1 MIHDVFW
8 HRCSRVC
15 SRSGQGHRARQVDIT
30 QVGPEQTRNTFVCVQ
45 RPAPQVG
52 SLFSARR
59 LAGAR
64 YQLDIEF
71 VQAGIVGNGRHQGDP
86 VVRSCDRYPNTD
98 AICRDVLTPLV
109 HRFQTDGIQR
119 TRGRSS
125 AEQQQRGEGSQSRA
139 SERPREASWVERP
152 R

>member
-1 MIHDVFW
+1 MSPPPSVH
-8 HRCSRVC
+8 
-15 SRSGQGHRARQVDIT
+15 
-30 QVGPEQTRNTFVCVQ
+30 
-45 RPAPQVG
+45 
-52 SLFSARR
+52 R
-59 LAGAR
+59 LAGVR
-64 YQLDIEF
+64 YQLSCRLILGW
-71 VQAGIVGNGRHQGDP
+71 VVGNGRQQEDP
-86 VVRSCDRYPNTD
+86 VVRWPGEYPDTD
-98 AICRDVLTPLV
+98 AICRNVLTPLV